1 MKKRALRRET
11 SVAVIDI
18 GSNSVRLVVYEA
30 LARSLITVFNEK
42 ALCGLGREVQS
53 TGLLATDAVDKA
65 LTALRRFRALIRVM
79 KVGRVYAIATAACRD
94 AKNGPDFIAAA
105 ERICGVSIE
114 ILSGPREAKLSA
126 LGVISGVHKP
136 NGIVGDLGGGSLE
149 LIDVRGSSVRKGV
162 TLPLGS
168 LALQDASQKSL
179 KRAEKIARE
188 ALTGALPLK
197 AARGR
202 SFYAVGGTWRA
213 LARIHI
219 AQSGYQLKVMHGYA
233 IPAAEALRFVR
244 RLRTLVAT
252 NQLADIE
259 LVSDARRPLLVYA
272 ALVLE
277 YVIEAAKPKTIVFST
292 YGVRE
297 GLLYEQLPATERAKD
312 GLICAAQDL
321 NKLLSRSA
329 RHAEELIDWTDR
341 LFRIAK
347 VREVEGE
354 RRLRHAA
361 CLMSD
366 IGWRVHPDH
375 RGEQTL
381 SLITNGNFGDVTH
394 QERAFMALS
403 VFYRYA
409 GFSEQ
414 NEPPPDVRALVTHAM
429 DERARL
435 LGAAFRVAHLIS
447 AARPGVLPATHFRT
461 SDRKLMLVFEH
472 RLVDLVADRVGS
484 RFKQLARMVGRTGSI
499 VRR

>member
-1 MKKRALRRET
+1 MAKQARRLEP

-18 GSNSVRLVVYEA
+18 GSNSVRLVVYEK
-30 LARSLITVFNEK
+30 LARSLVTVFNEK

-53 TGLLATDAVDKA
+53 TGLLAADAVDKA

-79 KVGRVYAIATAACRD
+79 KVGRVHAIATAACRD

-105 ERICGVSIE
+105 ESICGAEIE
-114 ILSGPREAKLSA
+114 ILSGEREAKLSA

-149 LIDVRGSSVRKGV
+149 LIDVHGNRVSKGL

-179 KRAEKIARE
+179 KRAERIARDLLSE
-188 ALTGALPLK
+188 AAPLK
-197 AARGR
+197 AAKGR
-202 SFYAVGGTWRA
+202 TFYAVGGTWRA

-219 AQSGYQLKVMHGYA
+219 IQSGYSLKVMHGYA
-233 IPAAEALRFVR
+233 LPATEALRFAR
-244 RLRTLVAT
+244 RLKLLASS
-252 NQLADIE
+252 NQLADVE
-259 LVSDARRPLLVYA
+259 VVADARRPLLAYA

-277 YVIEAAKPKTIVFST
+277 SVIQIAKPKTIVFST

-297 GLLYEQLPATERAKD
+297 GLLYEQLPPVERAKD
-312 GLICAAQDL
+312 GLICSAS
-321 NKLLSRSA
+321 NMNVLLSRSA
-329 RHAEELIDWTDR
+329 KHAEELIEWTDR
-341 LFRIAK
+341 FMRIAHLK
-347 VREVEGE
+347 ETEEE

-361 CLMSD
+361 CLLSD

-381 SLITNGNFGDVTH
+381 SLIVNGNFGDVTH
-394 QERAFMALS
+394 QERAFVGLS

-409 GFSEQ
+409 GFREE
-414 NEPPPDVRALVTHAM
+414 NEPPASVRELVTHAM
-429 DERARL
+429 DERAQL

-447 AARPGVLPATHFRT
+447 AARPGVLSATHFR
-461 SDRKLMLVFEH
+461 SEGRKLMLVFEH

-484 RFKQLARMVGRTGSI
+484 RFKQMARKVGRTGSI